1 MTEKTEME
9 GPCLFM
15 RRSFQFILTEC
26 EWAKLSTGGGGEN
39 VFPYQTRITHF
50 LSEKST
56 LMREGTGV
64 PGEPFEQG
72 ENRLKLRP
80 HIQWL

>member
-1 MTEKTEME
+1 MIEKTEME

-26 EWAKLSTGGGGEN
+26 ERAKLSTGGGGEN

-50 LSEKST
+50 LIEKST
-56 LMREGTGV
+56 LMREETGV
-64 PGEPFEQG
+64 PGELFE
-72 ENRLKLRP
+72 
-80 HIQWL
+80 